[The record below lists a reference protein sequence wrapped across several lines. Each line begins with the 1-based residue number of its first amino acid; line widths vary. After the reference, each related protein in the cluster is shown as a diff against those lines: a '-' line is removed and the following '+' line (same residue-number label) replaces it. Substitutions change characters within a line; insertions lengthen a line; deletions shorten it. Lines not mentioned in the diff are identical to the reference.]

1 MSSGGDGAR
10 RRSNGVREG
19 SGDARGRTPIA
30 SNGASDPEMGVF
42 HRNGD
47 GRSERVLDDPGAFYP
62 GDGDFETARFLTALR
77 AAVPVA
83 PDPALEAEMIPAL
96 ASAARAA
103 TLESQRASTG
113 VIAAPPESEPARA
126 PVWGWRRRLAIA
138 AAAVMLLP
146 VLMASLAYAGVELPA
161 PVDDAFE
168 AVGVDLPSQAS
179 DRATDG
185 REGGRGDDR
194 AKDDKDAA
202 GTDDTRDGSPAAG
215 SDDAGAGKGNE
226 GNATGQPGHAGQ
238 EAAPP
243 GQDGTPPG
251 HGGEVPGTG
260 DVPPAPEPPG
270 PPAEPAPPVT
280 PPGQGGVPPGQGSVP
295 PGQGGTPPGQS

>member
-1 MSSGGDGAR
+1 
-10 RRSNGVREG
+10 
-19 SGDARGRTPIA
+19 
-30 SNGASDPEMGVF
+30 MGLF

-47 GRSERVLDDPGAFYP
+47 GRSERLLDDPDAFYP
-62 GDGDFETARFLTALR
+62 GDGDFETARLLTALR
-77 AAVPVA
+77 VAVPTM

-96 ASAARAA
+96 ATAARAA
-103 TLESQRASTG
+103 TLESQRAPTG
-113 VIAAPPESEPARA
+113 VIAPSRTTEPARA
-126 PVWGWRRRLAIA
+126 PAWGWRRRVAIA

-146 VLMASLAYAGVELPA
+146 VLMAGLAYAGVELPA

-168 AVGVDLPSQAS
+168 AVGVDLPNQAA

-185 REGGRGDDR
+185 REGGGGDDR

-202 GTDDTRDGSPAAG
+202 GTDDASAGSPAGG
-215 SDDAGAGKGNE
+215 SDDGDAGNGNE

-238 EAAPP
+238 EADAP
-243 GQDGTPPG
+243 GQGGTPPG
-251 HGGEVPGTG
+251 QGGEVPGTG
-260 DVPPAPEPPG
+260 EVPPAPEPPG

-280 PPGQGGVPPGQGSVP
+280 PPGRGGVPPRQGSVP